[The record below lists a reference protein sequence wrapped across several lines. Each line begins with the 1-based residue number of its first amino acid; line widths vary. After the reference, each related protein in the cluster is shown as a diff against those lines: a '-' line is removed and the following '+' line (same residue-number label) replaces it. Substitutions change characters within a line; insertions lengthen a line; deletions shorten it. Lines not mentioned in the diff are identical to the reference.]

1 MGKRSKRRKQ
11 HFANWQI
18 ILLDNETRDMNAEA
32 EDPARTRR
40 ATLVIITVLLCLAAV
55 YVVGLLLIL

>member
-1 MGKRSKRRKQ
+1 
-11 HFANWQI
+11 
-18 ILLDNETRDMNAEA
+18 MNAEA